1 MISTESER
9 LRRSERQPCIILS
22 VSEDAYKRS
31 FTTFRV
37 TIDFEITAYFCD
49 ILQKG
54 NKNMIDKIKT
64 ADEAVSVIQDGASI
78 MVGGF
83 MACGTPEI
91 LIDALVRK
99 NVKNLTII
107 CNDAGVPG
115 RGVGK
120 LISNGQVKT
129 LIASHVGLNPE
140 VAQRMNT
147 DVEEDKLE
155 CLLVPQGTLAERVRA
170 GGTGLGGF
178 LTPTGVGTIV
188 AEGKQVL
195 NVGGKDY
202 LLELPLRADYALIRG
217 SVTDT
222 FGNTTYKGT
231 TRTFNPMMAAAAD
244 HVIVGTCEIV
254 EVGEMDPNNVVTSG
268 IFVDAI
274 VGGEKQWQI

>member
-1 MISTESER
+1 
-9 LRRSERQPCIILS
+9 
-22 VSEDAYKRS
+22 
-31 FTTFRV
+31 
-37 TIDFEITAYFCD
+37 
-49 ILQKG
+49 
-54 NKNMIDKIKT
+54 MIDKIKT
-64 ADEAVSVIQDGASI
+64 ADEAVAAIGDGATI

-99 NVKNLTII
+99 GSKKLTII

-120 LISNGQVKT
+120 LLSNGQIHT

-147 DVEEDKLE
+147 DVPEDKLI
-155 CLLVPQGTLAERVRA
+155 CNLVPQGTLAERIRS
-170 GGTGLGGF
+170 GGFGIGGF

-188 AEGKQVL
+188 AEGKQVI
-195 NVGGKDY
+195 NVEGRDY
-202 LLELPLRADYALIRG
+202 LLELPLRAEFAFIRG
-217 SVTDT
+217 SVTDRS
-222 FGNTTYKGT
+222 GNTTYNGT

-244 HVIVGTCEIV
+244 YVIVGACEIV
-254 EVGEMDPNNVVTSG
+254 EVGGIDPNNVVTPG

-274 VGGEKQWQI
+274 VGGEKQWRI